1 MCSHFARIS
10 LKKVGNDLAA
20 FCHAKKRVLATML
33 SGETDLK

>member
-1 MCSHFARIS
+1 VQPFRPYQSE
-10 LKKVGNDLAA
+10 KVGNVLAA